1 MCSSPHSFLTIADVK
16 PTRAAL
22 YVAAQAPAPL
32 PSQST
37 YFYHSRAK
45 QRRVQSERQLGRRR
59 RGTGSEPSLGTV
71 VPGVTFHSLHLPE
84 LWSNS
89 IPKHPLGVSES
100 TGGGARLVSPLC
112 NSVVGSEVLR
122 GVLEAAAPTLSVE
135 QIESVG

>member
-89 IPKHPLGVSES
+89 IPKHPVSS
-100 TGGGARLVSPLC
+100 MSHLDLHISSDTHCCSWA
-112 NSVVGSEVLR
+112 SVR
-122 GVLEAAAPTLSVE
+122 APEA
-135 QIESVG
+135 